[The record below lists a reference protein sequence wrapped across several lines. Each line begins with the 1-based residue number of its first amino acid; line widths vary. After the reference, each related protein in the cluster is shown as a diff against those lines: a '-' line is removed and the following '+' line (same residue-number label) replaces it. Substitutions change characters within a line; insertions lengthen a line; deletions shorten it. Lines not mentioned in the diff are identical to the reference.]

1 MTMEPTTASILV
13 VDDEKLIQDLL
24 IRILQRG
31 SYRNVKVA
39 SSTERAS
46 KLLETEHFDLIL
58 TDILMPGTS
67 GIELLSYVHQS
78 HPDIATLMIS
88 GANDERLAE
97 KALSLG
103 AYGYIIKPFRP
114 NEVLIGVK
122 NALRRQ
128 SLELENRTYRGQLE
142 AKVEL
147 RTEDLSQALAKLQLA
162 EKGVRSARTETIKR
176 LAIAGEFRDEDT
188 GRHVM
193 RMSRFCEI
201 LALAVGVDDEFAES
215 IREAG
220 SLHDLGKIAI
230 PDHIL
235 LKPGPLSA
243 EERSVMETHAA
254 IGHRMLSGSESPL
267 LELAAEIALTHHEK
281 LDGTGYPE
289 GLAGESIPLSGRV
302 AAIADVF
309 DALTTDRVYRP
320 AFPLAKAADMMKKDS
335 GRHFDPDLL
344 ALFWDLMPRVL
355 EIRDDYRNDP
365 VALDASIP
373 VLSR

>member
-1 MTMEPTTASILV
+1 MMEAITATILV
-13 VDDEKLIQDLL
+13 VDDEELAQDLL
-24 IRILQRG
+24 IRILKRG

-39 SSTERAS
+39 SSTERAC
-46 KLLETEHFDLIL
+46 KLLETENFDLIL
-58 TDILMPGTS
+58 TDLHMPGTS

-88 GANDERLAE
+88 GANDESLAE

-128 SLELENRTYRGQLE
+128 ALELENRFYREQLE

-147 RTEDLSQALAKLQLA
+147 RTKDLSQALTKLQLA
-162 EKGVRSARTETIKR
+162 EKGVRAARTETIKR

-193 RMSRFCEI
+193 QMSRYCEM
-201 LALAVGVDDEFAES
+201 LVRAVGVDDQFTES
-215 IREAG
+215 MREAG

-243 EERSVMETHAA
+243 EERSVMEAHAA
-254 IGHRMLSGSESPL
+254 IGHRMLRGSESPL
-267 LELAAEIALTHHEK
+267 LDLAAEIALTHHEK
-281 LDGTGYPE
+281 LDGTGYPN
-289 GLAGESIPLSGRV
+289 GLTGESIPLSGRI

-320 AFPLAKAADMMKKDS
+320 AFPLTEAADMMKKDS

-355 EIRDDYRNDP
+355 EIRNDHRNDS
-365 VALDASIP
+365 VASDVAIP

>member
-13 VDDEKLIQDLL
+13 VDDEELIQDLL
-24 IRILQRG
+24 IRILKRG
-31 SYRNVKVA
+31 GYRNIKVA

-46 KLLETEHFDLIL
+46 KLLETENVDLIL
-58 TDILMPGTS
+58 TDIVMSGTS
-67 GIELLSYVHQS
+67 GIDLLSYVHQS
-78 HPDIATLMIS
+78 HPDIATLVIS

-103 AYGYIIKPFRP
+103 AYGYIIKPFHP

-128 SLELENRTYRGQLE
+128 SLELENRSYREQLE

-147 RTEDLSQALAKLQLA
+147 RTKDLSQALTRLQLA
-162 EKGVRSARTETIKR
+162 EKGVRAARTETIKR

-193 RMSRFCEI
+193 RMSRYCEI
-201 LALAVGVDDEFAES
+201 LARAVGVDNEFTEF

-230 PDHIL
+230 PDQIL

-254 IGHRMLSGSESPL
+254 IGHRMLRGSESPL

-281 LDGTGYPE
+281 LDGTGYPD
-289 GLAGESIPLSGRV
+289 GLAGESIPLSGRI

-309 DALTTDRVYRP
+309 DALTTDRVYRA
-320 AFPLAKAADMMKKDS
+320 AFPLSEAADMMKKDS
-335 GRHFDPDLL
+335 GCHFDPDLL
-344 ALFWDLMPRVL
+344 ALFWELMPQVL
-355 EIRDDYRNDP
+355 AIRDRHEEE
-365 VALDASIP
+365 LIASQSLIP
-373 VLSR
+373 VPH

>member
-13 VDDEKLIQDLL
+13 VDDEELIQDLL
-24 IRILQRG
+24 IRILKRG
-31 SYRNVKVA
+31 GYRNIKVA

-46 KLLETEHFDLIL
+46 KLLKTENVDLIL
-58 TDILMPGTS
+58 TDIVMSGTS
-67 GIELLSYVHQS
+67 GIDLLSYVHQS
-78 HPDIATLMIS
+78 HPDVATLVIS

-103 AYGYIIKPFRP
+103 AYGYIIKPFHP

-128 SLELENRTYRGQLE
+128 SLELENRSYRQQLE

-147 RTEDLSQALAKLQLA
+147 RTKDLSQALTRLQLA
-162 EKGVRSARTETIKR
+162 EKGVRAARTETIKR

-193 RMSRFCEI
+193 RMSRYCEI
-201 LALAVGVDDEFAES
+201 LARAVGVDNESTEFM
-215 IREAG
+215 REAG

-230 PDHIL
+230 PDLIL

-281 LDGTGYPE
+281 LDGTGYPD
-289 GLAGESIPLSGRV
+289 GLAGESIPLSGRI

-309 DALTTDRVYRP
+309 DALTTERVYRP
-320 AFPLAKAADMMKKDS
+320 AFPLSEAADMMKKDS
-335 GRHFDPDLL
+335 GCHFDPDLL
-344 ALFWDLMPRVL
+344 ALFWELMPQVIA
-355 EIRDDYRNDP
+355 IRDRHEEELI
-365 VALDASIP
+365 ASQSSIP
-373 VLSR
+373 VPH

>member
-1 MTMEPTTASILV
+1 MEPTTASILV
-13 VDDEKLIQDLL
+13 VDDEELIQDLL
-24 IRILQRG
+24 IRILKRG
-31 SYRNVKVA
+31 GYRNIKVA

-46 KLLETEHFDLIL
+46 KLLETENVDLIL
-58 TDILMPGTS
+58 TDIVMSGTS
-67 GIELLSYVHQS
+67 GIDLLSYVHQS
-78 HPDIATLMIS
+78 HPDIATLVIS

-103 AYGYIIKPFRP
+103 AYGYIIKPFHP

-128 SLELENRTYRGQLE
+128 SLELENRSYREQLE

-147 RTEDLSQALAKLQLA
+147 RTKDLSQALTRLQLA
-162 EKGVRSARTETIKR
+162 EKGVRAARTETIKR

-193 RMSRFCEI
+193 RMSRYCEI
-201 LALAVGVDDEFAES
+201 LARAVGVDNEFTEF

-230 PDHIL
+230 PDQIL

-281 LDGTGYPE
+281 LDGTGYPD
-289 GLAGESIPLSGRV
+289 GLAGESIPLSGRI

-320 AFPLAKAADMMKKDS
+320 AFPLSEAADMMKKDS
-335 GRHFDPDLL
+335 GCHFDPDLL
-344 ALFWDLMPRVL
+344 ALFWELMPQVL
-355 EIRDDYRNDP
+355 AIRDRHEEE
-365 VALDASIP
+365 LIASQSLIP
-373 VLSR
+373 VPH

>member
-1 MTMEPTTASILV
+1 MTMEAMTASILI
-13 VDDEKLIQDLL
+13 VDDEELVQDLL
-24 IRILQRG
+24 IRILERG
-31 SYRNVKVA
+31 SYQNVKVA
-39 SSTERAS
+39 SSAEQAW
-46 KLLETEHFDLIL
+46 KLVETEDFDLIL
-58 TDILMPGTS
+58 TDMHMPGTS
-67 GIELLSYVHQS
+67 GIELLSDVHRS
-78 HPDIATLMIS
+78 YPDIGTLMIS
-88 GANDERLAE
+88 GTNDETLAE

-103 AYGYIIKPFRP
+103 AYGYIIKPFRA

-122 NALRRQ
+122 NALRRGA
-128 SLELENRTYRGQLE
+128 LELENRIYREQLE

-147 RTEDLSQALAKLQLA
+147 RTQDLSQALTQLRLA
-162 EKGVRSARTETIKR
+162 EKGVRAARTETIKR
-176 LAIAGEFRDEDT
+176 LAIAGEFRDEET

-193 RMSRFCEI
+193 QMSRYCEI
-201 LALAVGVDDEFAES
+201 LARAVTVDDEFTGS

-267 LELAAEIALTHHEK
+267 LELGAEIALTHHEK
-281 LDGTGYPE
+281 LDGTGYPN
-289 GLAGESIPLSGRV
+289 GLAGESIPLSGRI

-320 AFPLAKAADMMKKDS
+320 AFPVSEAADMMKKGS
-335 GRHFDPDLL
+335 GRQFDPDLL
-344 ALFWDLMPRVL
+344 TLFWDLMPRVL
-355 EIRDDYRNDP
+355 AIRNDHRDDSM
-365 VALDASIP
+365 ASSPPIP
-373 VLSR
+373 VLN